1 MVPDLGGSQSR
12 LTWQWCESVW
22 EERKCYGERGVGRW
36 NERKERYWGGVGG
49 LSMNVL
55 PALPG
60 VRCRVSWVSS
70 LGGRGCWPITS
81 TFSWWVRGASHPLVP
96 RQLR

>member
-22 EERKCYGERGVGRW
+22 EERKYYGERGVGRW

-49 LSMNVL
+49 VVHARSSSFTWSPVPGQLGQ
-55 PALPG
+55 LPG
-60 VRCRVSWVSS
+60 WQG
-70 LGGRGCWPITS
+70 LLAHNLY
-81 TFSWWVRGASHPLVP
+81 FLLVG
-96 RQLR
+96 